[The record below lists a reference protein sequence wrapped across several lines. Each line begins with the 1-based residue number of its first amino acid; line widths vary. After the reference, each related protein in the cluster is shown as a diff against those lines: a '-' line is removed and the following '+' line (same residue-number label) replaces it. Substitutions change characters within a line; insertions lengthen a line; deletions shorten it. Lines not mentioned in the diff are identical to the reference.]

1 MSAAAGA
8 ASFELLPPVELRLP
22 ERPKLG
28 VRIIRPRSQPR
39 AAMLHI
45 HGGGFAFGNAAMED
59 EGNSALA
66 SALGIATVSVDY
78 RLAPAHPHPAALE
91 DCEAAA
97 LWLIA
102 HAGQQFGTTR
112 LLMGGE
118 SVGAGLSVL
127 TLLRL
132 RERHGAAR
140 RFCGVNLVAG
150 GFDFSMTPS
159 QRASTDA
166 LFLSPARLAATVA
179 AAFPGRDAE
188 ALRDPGISSL
198 YANLHNLPSAI
209 FSVGTADAVLDD
221 SLFMAA
227 RWRAAGNRT
236 QLEVY
241 EQATHLFLREPTAM
255 ATEARRRIA
264 AFLEGCQASV

>member
-1 MSAAAGA
+1 MTGI
-8 ASFELLPPVELRLP
+8 ELLPPLDLALP
-22 ERPKLG
+22 QRPALS
-28 VRIIRPRSQPR
+28 VRIIRPRTAPR

-45 HGGGFAFGNAAMED
+45 HGGGFTFGNAAMED

-66 SALGIATVSVDY
+66 RLLGIATISVDY

-97 LWLIA
+97 LWLVA
-102 HAGQQFGTTR
+102 NGAREFGTTT

-132 RERHGAAR
+132 RDHYDAAR
-140 RFCGVNLVAG
+140 RFCGANLVVG
-150 GFDFSMTPS
+150 GYDFSMTPS
-159 QRASTDA
+159 QRAASEA
-166 LFLSPARLAATVA
+166 MFLSPTRLRATVA

-188 ALRDPGISSL
+188 GLRDPGISAL
-198 YANLHNLPSAI
+198 YADLRGLPPAI

-227 RWRAAGNRT
+227 RWRAAGNGA

-241 EQATHLFLREPTAM
+241 EAATHLFMREAN
-255 ATEARRRIA
+255 AVAAEARQRIA
-264 AFLEGCQASV
+264 RFLEGCYASV